1 MGIPLE
7 IKCPVV
13 IQLLGFCIMHF
24 KHWIGWAG
32 EFFCVTI
39 LLLPGESSKKTINIL
54 LNIRTRAVL
63 GCARQWTRVSSQKDW
78 CECCQNQCSSSKRKQ
93 WNGEQKA
100 ISDTAFFFSL
110 KSEQFSSFS
119 YPDAI
124 CHEHLGEKK
133 KGNSKIK
140 TGLRKNIVNRVPTS
154 CQSCRAM
161 VK

>member
-78 CECCQNQCSSSKRKQ
+78 CECCQNQCSSSKRRQ

-100 ISDTAFFFSL
+100 ISDTAFFSPWRV
-110 KSEQFSSFS
+110 SSFQAS
-119 YPDAI
+119 LILMLSAMSTWGKKRKAI
-124 CHEHLGEKK
+124 PKSRQASVRILWTEFPPAAKVAE
-133 KGNSKIK
+133 
-140 TGLRKNIVNRVPTS
+140 
-154 CQSCRAM
+154 QW
-161 VK
+161 